1 MQPLLEMRNIHK
13 AFGATKALQG
23 VDLRVHSGQVHILV
37 GENGA
42 GKSTL
47 MKILTGVHPPDEGE
61 IFFQG
66 RPYAVSNP
74 KEALRAGIAMIYQ
87 EFNLALDL
95 PVHANLFLGHE
106 LSSFGIM
113 RAQEQQ
119 ILTRKIFALLEADI
133 DPGAPVRR
141 LGVAQ
146 RQLVEIARALSCNAK
161 VIIMDEPTAALSD
174 KETRKLFETI
184 RSLRDQGVGIIYI
197 SHYLEEFGEIGDVYT
212 VLRDGEKVG
221 SGDIASATP
230 QDLIQMMVGRKIE
243 ELYPRHERVMGD
255 VLLSVRGLRSP
266 NGTENVSLEVRAG
279 EIVGIAGLVGAGR
292 SEMMRALFGLDPAQV
307 DELQIQRVTV
317 IPPTPRKMLRHHV
330 GLLSEDRAGEGLAQ
344 TLSVQTNITLSIP
357 KKVSRFGIVSSSKGR
372 ELTARLIHDLGIKVE
387 SPDQKINQLSGGNQQ
402 KVALARLLGA
412 EALVSLLDEP
422 TRGIDVGSKVE
433 IYRLIDALAR
443 EGKGVV
449 MVSSYL
455 PELFG
460 MCDSLYVMARGRLS
474 RKYTIHEIDPDGVMA
489 LATGLSKGDNSKED
503 NSNPRVRPV
512 FQNRKN

>member
-146 RQLVEIARALSCNAK
+146 RQLVEIAR
-161 VIIMDEPTAALSD
+161 
-174 KETRKLFETI
+174 
-184 RSLRDQGVGIIYI
+184 
-197 SHYLEEFGEIGDVYT
+197 H
-212 VLRDGEKVG
+212 
-221 SGDIASATP
+221 
-230 QDLIQMMVGRKIE
+230 
-243 ELYPRHERVMGD
+243 RHR
-255 VLLSVRGLRSP
+255 
-266 NGTENVSLEVRAG
+266 
-279 EIVGIAGLVGAGR
+279 
-292 SEMMRALFGLDPAQV
+292 
-307 DELQIQRVTV
+307 
-317 IPPTPRKMLRHHV
+317 
-330 GLLSEDRAGEGLAQ
+330 
-344 TLSVQTNITLSIP
+344 
-357 KKVSRFGIVSSSKGR
+357 
-372 ELTARLIHDLGIKVE
+372 
-387 SPDQKINQLSGGNQQ
+387 
-402 KVALARLLGA
+402 
-412 EALVSLLDEP
+412 
-422 TRGIDVGSKVE
+422 
-433 IYRLIDALAR
+433 
-443 EGKGVV
+443 
-449 MVSSYL
+449 
-455 PELFG
+455 
-460 MCDSLYVMARGRLS
+460 
-474 RKYTIHEIDPDGVMA
+474 
-489 LATGLSKGDNSKED
+489 
-503 NSNPRVRPV
+503 
-512 FQNRKN
+512 

>member
-1 MQPLLEMRNIHK
+1 MRNIHK

-197 SHYLEEFGEIGDVYT
+197 SHYLEEFGEIGDVHT

-474 RKYTIHEIDPDGVMA
+474 RKYPIHEIDPDGVMA

>member
-474 RKYTIHEIDPDGVMA
+474 RKYPIHEIDPDGVMA

>member
-474 RKYTIHEIDPDGVMA
+474 RKYPIHEIDPDGVMA

-512 FQNRKN
+512 FHNRKN

>member
-307 DELQIQRVTV
+307 DELHIQRVTV

-474 RKYTIHEIDPDGVMA
+474 RKYPIHEIDPDGVMA

>member
-1 MQPLLEMRNIHK
+1 MRNIHK

-307 DELQIQRVTV
+307 DELHIQRVTV

-474 RKYTIHEIDPDGVMA
+474 RKYPIHEIDPDGVMA

>member
-1 MQPLLEMRNIHK
+1 
-13 AFGATKALQG
+13 
-23 VDLRVHSGQVHILV
+23 
-37 GENGA
+37 
-42 GKSTL
+42 
-47 MKILTGVHPPDEGE
+47 MKILTGFHPPDEGE

-197 SHYLEEFGEIGDVYT
+197 SHYLEEFGEIGDVYI

-230 QDLIQMMVGRKIE
+230 QP
-243 ELYPRHERVMGD
+243 EL
-255 VLLSVRGLRSP
+255 LLPSV
-266 NGTENVSLEVRAG
+266 A
-279 EIVGIAGLVGAGR
+279 
-292 SEMMRALFGLDPAQV
+292 
-307 DELQIQRVTV
+307 
-317 IPPTPRKMLRHHV
+317 
-330 GLLSEDRAGEGLAQ
+330 
-344 TLSVQTNITLSIP
+344 
-357 KKVSRFGIVSSSKGR
+357 IVS
-372 ELTARLIHDLGIKVE
+372 
-387 SPDQKINQLSGGNQQ
+387 
-402 KVALARLLGA
+402 
-412 EALVSLLDEP
+412 
-422 TRGIDVGSKVE
+422 
-433 IYRLIDALAR
+433 
-443 EGKGVV
+443 
-449 MVSSYL
+449 
-455 PELFG
+455 
-460 MCDSLYVMARGRLS
+460 
-474 RKYTIHEIDPDGVMA
+474 
-489 LATGLSKGDNSKED
+489 
-503 NSNPRVRPV
+503 V
-512 FQNRKN
+512 FQLPLK

>member
-1 MQPLLEMRNIHK
+1 MRNIHK

-474 RKYTIHEIDPDGVMA
+474 RKYPIHEIDPDGVMA